1 MNDQLVVL
9 TKEPRLGEAKTR
21 LAGDVGPE
29 RARELAEA
37 FVLDTLALARSS
49 GVPTLVAFA
58 PEDAGPWFE
67 ARAPWAS
74 LWPQPDGDL
83 GQRMRA
89 AIREAL
95 GRGAERCVMIG
106 MDTPH
111 LPATT
116 LESAFAALDGADLV
130 LGPSLDG
137 GYYLIGAKADH
148 PSLFEDLAWSTAAV
162 LGATLGRAR
171 AGPRGPRAAA
181 RVRRRP
187 GTRSRAPRGRAATP
201 PGGRARDARPA
212 AGLSAATYGQKVT
225 SRASDRVT
233 CAPAGPAVSRYMNW
247 K

>member
-171 AGPRGPRAAA
+171 ELGLEVRGLPPEFDVDRARDLEHLADEL
-181 RVRRRP
+181 RRRP
-187 GTRSRAPRGRAATP
+187 EA
-201 PGGRARDARPA
+201 
-212 AGLSAATYGQKVT
+212 
-225 SRASDRVT
+225 
-233 CAPAGPAVSRYMNW
+233 APATRALLLG
-247 K
+247 